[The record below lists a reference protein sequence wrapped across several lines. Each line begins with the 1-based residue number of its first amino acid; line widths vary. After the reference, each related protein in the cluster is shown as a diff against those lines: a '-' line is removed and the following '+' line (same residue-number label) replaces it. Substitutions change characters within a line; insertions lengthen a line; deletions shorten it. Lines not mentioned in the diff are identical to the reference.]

1 MSVIPVL
8 NHCRLSEESTP
19 PAGRFNPRPKFLG
32 LGLWLHA
39 VSPKDQSLCIC
50 LPGDSC
56 FNIFDIGLVL
66 FTWVM
71 DFSIIFCRG
80 IIIAIYLCSRGL
92 SHSSEVCESWLGPL
106 LVLPHSQSRQQYAW
120 HPFLSGLKTQ
130 QPAVSHKALAGHMM
144 CYYCINCILV
154 CEKAIPVSP
163 ARQLLCFD
171 GTKWSLS

>member
-1 MSVIPVL
+1 MK
-8 NHCRLSEESTP
+8 R
-19 PAGRFNPRPKFLG
+19 AGIRFLG
-32 LGLWLHA
+32 LGFGSMQRVLKIRVF
-39 VSPKDQSLCIC
+39 VSAPQVLS
-50 LPGDSC
+50 DSC
-56 FNIFDIGLVL
+56 FNIFDIGPVL

-92 SHSSEVCESWLGPL
+92 SHSSEVCESWLGLL
-106 LVLPHSQSRQQYAW
+106 LVLPHSQWRQQYPW
-120 HPFLSGLKTQ
+120 HPFLSGLKKR

-144 CYYCINCILV
+144 CYYCINCILA

-171 GTKWSLS
+171 RTKWSLS